1 MNAKEWVEF
10 LQNNGVDICV
20 ADARRAG
27 ALVLGP
33 SDGAYFHGGDQIL
46 LTRRLNKET
55 LFHELVH
62 WTATDDRL
70 ARNMDAYL
78 LYEDHDRAAEDLEES
93 IAWEATK
100 LLVKRF
106 GGGNRYYYIFAPI
119 HSMKNSPE
127 AKWFGRQAYEYIC
140 NEFGL

>member
-1 MNAKEWVEF
+1 MTAKEWVEF
-10 LQNNGVDICV
+10 LQNHGVDI
-20 ADARRAG
+20 
-27 ALVLGP
+27 LVMSTPDFFGGLEAN
-33 SDGAYFHGGDQIL
+33 DGAYSHCDDQII

-55 LFHELVH
+55 LFHELAH
-62 WTATDDRL
+62 WTARDDRL
-70 ARNMDAYL
+70 ARDMDSYFLDDAMQL
-78 LYEDHDRAAEDLEES
+78 NLEES

-106 GGGNRYYYIFAPI
+106 GGGTKYYYRFAAT

-127 AKWFGRQAYEYIC
+127 AKYFGRQAYEFIC